1 MSEVQSLP
9 QAHVVTFQ
17 LGFSKFASMAVRQK
31 LQGHFEKSLP
41 EDRVRPLTRQDI
53 LEYGRNKLIISEA
66 DTQKTYE
73 QQLAQSAADRL
84 FELLVAARKQK
95 KEKLAR
101 LEEEVAAKTPEGQ
114 TPEKVET
121 DRSVVD

>member
-1 MSEVQSLP
+1 
-9 QAHVVTFQ
+9 
-17 LGFSKFASMAVRQK
+17 MAVRQK

-66 DTQKTYE
+66 DTQKTFE

-84 FELLVAARKQK
+84 FELVVAARKQK
-95 KEKLAR
+95 KEKHVR
-101 LEEEVAAKTPEGQ
+101 LEEEIAAKTPEGQ

-121 DRSVVD
+121 DRNVVD